1 MKQDKNNFL
10 SGHPIIAQLLSMIPK
25 DIFNQVV
32 EQENS
37 DRYYKK
43 LKSIDHFICM
53 FYAVLTRNS
62 SLREVCKNI
71 SLIAQKLI
79 PFGIKQLP
87 AKSTLSDANRKRDNK
102 VFAVLYSRLFAHYK
116 RNFRVIGWIL
126 AEKLIPVAWKFLIP
140 QQLRFLRRYSRELVE
155 TL

>member
-1 MKQDKNNFL
+1 MGL
-10 SGHPIIAQLLSMIPK
+10 
-25 DIFNQVV
+25 FNEVV
-32 EQENS
+32 EQQNA

-53 FYAVLTRNS
+53 FYAVLTRNG

-87 AKSTLSDANRKRDNK
+87 AKSTLSDANRKGDANL
-102 VFAVLYSRLFAHYK
+102 FAVLYSKLYQHYK
-116 RNFRVIGWIL
+116 TSL
-126 AEKLIPVAWKFLIP
+126 
-140 QQLRFLRRYSRELVE
+140 
-155 TL
+155 